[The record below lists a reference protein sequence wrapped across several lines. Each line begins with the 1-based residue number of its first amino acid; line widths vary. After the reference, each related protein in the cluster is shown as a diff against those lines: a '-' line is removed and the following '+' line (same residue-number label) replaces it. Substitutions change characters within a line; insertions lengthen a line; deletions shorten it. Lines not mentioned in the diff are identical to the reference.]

1 MAMRKKDF
9 MADMSERFSQMSKS
23 QKVIASY
30 ISDHYEEAVFMTAAK
45 LGETLRISE
54 STVVRFALMLGY
66 EGYPEFQK
74 ALESWVKDQITGVQR
89 MRVKYAGS
97 TQSEVLV
104 SVLQSD
110 MDKIRDTIEHL
121 DPSAFDTAVDIILK
135 AKKVYISGIRS
146 CEPLADFLCFYLN
159 MMRGEVVC
167 IKTTSMS
174 ETFEQMLR
182 ISERDAFVGI
192 SFPRYSMRTLKAMEF
207 ANDRNAKVIS
217 ITDSIHSPM
226 CMYSS
231 CNLFARSDMVSIV
244 DSLVAPLS
252 VINALVVAMCLK
264 RPTEVKNSLHTLEEV
279 WNSYQVYLNDEIN
292 FIDEEPMLN
301 YPLRKES
308 GKTKGGI

>member
-1 MAMRKKDF
+1 MRKKDF
-9 MADMSERFSQMSKS
+9 MADMSGRFSRMSKS
-23 QKVIASY
+23 QKAIASY
-30 ISDHYEEAVFMTAAK
+30 ISDHYDEAVFMTAAK
-45 LGETLRISE
+45 LGEALHISE

-74 ALESWVKDQITGVQR
+74 ALEGWVKDQLTSVQR
-89 MRVKYAGS
+89 MGVKYAGS
-97 TQSEVLV
+97 TQSEVLT

-182 ISERDAFVGI
+182 ISEKDAFVGI

-252 VINALVVAMCLK
+252 LINALVVAMCLK
-264 RPTEVKNSLHTLEEV
+264 RPAEVKNSRHTLEEV

-292 FIDEEPMLN
+292 FIEEEPMLHH
-301 YPLRKES
+301 PLRKEG
-308 GKTKGGI
+308 GKTKGGK